1 MAADNTGA
9 TGTDT
14 VQHRADTD
22 GIDLMQNESVLENRH
37 PSWTLWTKALI
48 LGGLILLGGLGSGDG
63 GGIVA
68 GLFVGGG
75 IFAYV
80 VYARRR
86 SRYIVT
92 TERVKADVGLISSVT
107 REYRIPDI
115 QSLSTS
121 QGIFEKLLGHG
132 SVTLRTAA
140 NDEITWH
147 GVPEY
152 QNVTNTIREEQRA
165 YDQA

>member
-1 MAADNTGA
+1 MAAEDSATTGA
-9 TGTDT
+9 ET

-22 GIDLMQNESVLENRH
+22 GIDLMQKESVLENRH
-37 PSWTLWTKALI
+37 PSWTLWAKVLV
-48 LGGLILLGGLGSGDG
+48 LGGIILLGGLASADG

-68 GLFVGGG
+68 GLLVGGG

-80 VYARRR
+80 VYARKR

-92 TERVKADVGLISSVT
+92 TERVKASVGLISSET
-107 REYRIPDI
+107 REYRVPDI

-121 QGIFEKLLGHG
+121 QGIFEKILGHG
-132 SVTLRTAA
+132 SVTLKTAA

-147 GVPEY
+147 GVPDY
-152 QNVTNTIREEQRA
+152 KNVANTIREEQRA